1 MSAGAEAPAYVRTM
15 PLDSNRL
22 TSRLRDILRKHPA
35 PAGATDEARP
45 LGEAGSPGEGDPDAS
60 IPDPGGAGA
69 VPIRELR
76 YVPDDDVTSGV
87 DVAGGCVRIDRHY
100 DPHLTHGPHAVSR
113 YADTLS
119 RCLPALGVLAAEPGI
134 AAARRAPKAG
144 RLQWGSEARYLR
156 DDRRRVGAP
165 TSGPLLFFDLETT
178 GLSGGAGTLA
188 FLVGCG
194 YFEDDGF
201 HTLQFFLSGYEAER
215 ELLGHLADL
224 TARFNGLVTFNGR
237 TFDVPLIETR
247 YLFHRLE
254 SPFASLPHFDMLQP
268 ARRLWRRRGGA
279 TRAHRQRWSG
289 GSAGDAASCSLGAL
303 EEAILGVQR
312 FDDVPGFE
320 IPGRYFN
327 YLRTG
332 DLEPLQAVFE
342 HNRLDLLSLAALT
355 AVAAG
360 MADEGPGGVPSPHE
374 ALAMGQIYD
383 RLGRPDEADACL
395 SRASGMG
402 DAVWETASIDP
413 VIRAD
418 ALRLLA
424 VHRRRQRRFEDAA
437 AAWQAL
443 LASGA
448 APDYQ
453 QEARRALAIHHEHRA
468 RDFDAA
474 RRFAEHALAAEQDP
488 AEAEAL
494 RHRLARLDRKL
505 GRR

>member
-1 MSAGAEAPAYVRTM
+1 M

-22 TSRLRDILRKHPA
+22 TSRLREILRHHPA

-45 LGEAGSPGEGDPDAS
+45 LDDTLATGAASSDAGHPEDAASEATAP
-60 IPDPGGAGA
+60 
-69 VPIRELR
+69 VRELR
-76 YVPDDDVTSGV
+76 YVPDADVMPGA
-87 DVAGGCVRIDRHY
+87 DVAGGCVRLERQY
-100 DPHLTHGPHAVSR
+100 EPEVAHGPHAVSR
-113 YADTLS
+113 YADTLT
-119 RCLPALGVLAAEPGI
+119 RCLAALAVLAADSSAAMTSRAPRPGRLEWGSD
-134 AAARRAPKAG
+134 ARRFP
-144 RLQWGSEARYLR
+144 R

-194 YFEDDGF
+194 YFEGDTF
-201 HTLQFFLSGYEAER
+201 HTRQYFLSGYEAEH
-215 ELLGHLADL
+215 ELLKHLADF
-224 TARFNGLVTFNGR
+224 TSRFNGLVTFNGR
-237 TFDVPLIETR
+237 TFDVPLIDTR

-268 ARRLWRRRGGA
+268 ARKLWRRRGGA

-355 AVAAG
+355 AIAAQ

-374 ALAMGQIYD
+374 ALAMGQIYE
-383 RLGRPDEADACL
+383 RLGRLEEADTCF

-402 DAVWETASIDP
+402 GVAWDVNSIDP

-418 ALRLLA
+418 ALRALA
-424 VHRRRQRRFEDAA
+424 LHRRRQHRHDDAA
-437 AAWQAL
+437 AAWRAL
-443 LASGA
+443 LESGA
-448 APDYQ
+448 AAEYQ

-468 RDFDAA
+468 RDFGAA
-474 RRFAEHALAAEQDP
+474 RRFVEHALASEQDP
-488 AEAEAL
+488 LEADAL

-505 GRR
+505 GRRSPDGVL

>member
-1 MSAGAEAPAYVRTM
+1 M
-15 PLDSNRL
+15 PLDSDRL
-22 TSRLRDILRKHPA
+22 TSRLREILRHHPA

-45 LGEAGSPGEGDPDAS
+45 LNDTVATGAASSDAVDAVDADDAASEATAP
-60 IPDPGGAGA
+60 
-69 VPIRELR
+69 VRERR
-76 YVPDDDVTSGV
+76 YVPDEDVMSGA
-87 DVAGGCVRIDRHY
+87 DVASGCVRLDRQY
-100 DPHLTHGPHAVSR
+100 EPEVAHGPHAVSR
-113 YADTLS
+113 YADTLT
-119 RCLPALGVLAAEPGI
+119 RCLPALAVLAADPSV
-134 AAARRAPKAG
+134 AAAMRAPRTG
-144 RLQWGSEARYLR
+144 RLEWSGDARRLLR

-165 TSGPLLFFDLETT
+165 TAGPLLFFDLETT

-194 YFEDDGF
+194 YFEGDSF
-201 HTLQFFLSGYEAER
+201 HTRQYFLSGYEAEH
-215 ELLGHLADL
+215 ELLQHLADL
-224 TARFNGLVTFNGR
+224 TSRFNGLVTFNGR
-237 TFDVPLIETR
+237 TFDVPLIDTR

-254 SPFASLPHFDMLQP
+254 SPFSSLPHFDMLQP

-289 GSAGDAASCSLGAL
+289 GSPGDAASCSLGAL

-332 DLEPLQAVFE
+332 NLEPLQAVFE

-355 AVAAG
+355 AIAAQ
-360 MADEGPGGVPSPHE
+360 MADQGPGGVPSPHE
-374 ALAMGQIYD
+374 ALAMGQIYE
-383 RLGRPDEADACL
+383 RLGRTEDADACF

-402 DAVWETASIDP
+402 DLAWDVNAIDP

-418 ALRLLA
+418 ALRSLA
-424 VHRRRQRRFEDAA
+424 LHRRRQHRHDDAA
-437 AAWQAL
+437 AAWRAL
-443 LASGA
+443 LESGA

-468 RDFDAA
+468 CDLDAA
-474 RRFAEHALAAEQDP
+474 RRFAEHALASEQDP
-488 AEAEAL
+488 GAADAL

-505 GRR
+505 GRGRP